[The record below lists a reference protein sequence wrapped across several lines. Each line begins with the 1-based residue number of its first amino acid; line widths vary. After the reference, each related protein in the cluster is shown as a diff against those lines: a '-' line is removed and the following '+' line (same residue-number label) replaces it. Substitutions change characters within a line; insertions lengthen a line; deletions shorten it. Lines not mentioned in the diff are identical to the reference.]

1 MKATKNAEK
10 IRTLRGRPCKDR
22 QEDAKRLRHL
32 PAGDEAQA
40 TAKRKVIPM
49 GVHGNIVNLVLQI
62 ERDDLISVLWKAEEQ
77 ERLWR
82 DESKYS
88 FVYHN
93 KKSYSNAKLRHLT
106 AMRDVFDDYIA
117 SIKKRLL
124 SLDERISPITD
135 GR

>member
-1 MKATKNAEK
+1 MKQITNAQK
-10 IRTLRGRPCKDR
+10 TRTLRGRPGKDR
-22 QEDAKRLRHL
+22 QETGRSLRDL

-77 ERLWR
+77 QRLWR
-82 DESKYS
+82 DEAKYS

-124 SLDERISPITD
+124 SLDERISPIRH

>member
-10 IRTLRGRPCKDR
+10 IRTLRGRPRKDR

-40 TAKRKVIPM
+40 AAKRKVIPM

-93 KKSYSNAKLRHLT
+93 KKSYSNARLRHLT
-106 AMRDVFDDYIA
+106 AMRYVFNDYIE

-124 SLDERISPITD
+124 SLDERISPIRN

>member
-1 MKATKNAEK
+1 MKTTNAEK
-10 IRTLRGRPCKDR
+10 TRTVRGRPRKDR
-22 QEDAKRLRHL
+22 QEAGRCLRDL
-32 PAGDEAQA
+32 PAGDESQA
-40 TAKRKVIPM
+40 AAKRKVIPM

-93 KKSYSNAKLRHLT
+93 KKSYSNARLRHLT
-106 AMRDVFDDYIA
+106 AMRYVFNDYIE

>member
-1 MKATKNAEK
+1 MKQSTNAEK
-10 IRTLRGRPCKDR
+10 TRTLRGRPRKVR
-22 QEDAKRLRHL
+22 QETGRSLCHL

-77 ERLWR
+77 QRLWR
-82 DESKYS
+82 DEAKYS

>member
-1 MKATKNAEK
+1 MKQSANAKET
-10 IRTLRGRPCKDR
+10 RTVRSRCHEDR
-22 QEDAKRLRHL
+22 QEDGQRLRDL
-32 PAGDEAQA
+32 PASDEAQA

-62 ERDDLISVLWKAEEQ
+62 ERDDLLSVLWKAEDQ
-77 ERLWR
+77 QRLWK
-82 DESKYS
+82 DETKYS

-93 KKSYSNAKLRHLT
+93 KKSYSNARLRHLT
-106 AMRDVFDDYIA
+106 AMRYVFNDYIE

>member
-10 IRTLRGRPCKDR
+10 IRTLRGRPSKDR

-40 TAKRKVIPM
+40 AAKRKVIPM

-77 ERLWR
+77 QRLWR
-82 DESKYS
+82 DEAKYS

-124 SLDERISPITD
+124 SLDERISPIRN

>member
-10 IRTLRGRPCKDR
+10 IRTLRGRPGKDR
-22 QEDAKRLRHL
+22 QETVLSLRNLPGGHEAK
-32 PAGDEAQA
+32 A

-49 GVHGNIVNLVLQI
+49 GAHGNIVNLVLQI

-77 ERLWR
+77 QRLWR
-82 DESKYS
+82 DEAKYS

-93 KKSYSNAKLRHLT
+93 KKSYSNALRHLT

-124 SLDERISPITD
+124 SLDERISPIQD

>member
-10 IRTLRGRPCKDR
+10 IRTLRGRLGKDR
-22 QEDAKRLRHL
+22 QETGRSLRDL

-40 TAKRKVIPM
+40 AAKSKIIPM

-77 ERLWR
+77 QRLWR

-93 KKSYSNAKLRHLT
+93 KKSYSNARLRHLT
-106 AMRDVFDDYIA
+106 AMRYVFNDYIE
-117 SIKKRLL
+117 SIKKRLI
-124 SLDERISPITD
+124 SLDERISPIQD

>member
-10 IRTLRGRPCKDR
+10 IRTLRGRPGKDR

-77 ERLWR
+77 QRLWK
-82 DESKYS
+82 DEAKYS

-124 SLDERISPITD
+124 SLDERISPIRN

>member
-1 MKATKNAEK
+1 MKQSTDAKET
-10 IRTLRGRPCKDR
+10 RTVRSRCHEDR

-40 TAKRKVIPM
+40 AAKRKVIPM

-77 ERLWR
+77 QRLWR
-82 DESKYS
+82 DEAKYS